1 LAEGVRAGLTKAQG
15 RKFGLSVGIAFL
27 ALTGLLLW
35 RGRETI
41 AYVTG
46 TLSVLLMVGGVVVPT
61 KLGPIERAWMAMAHR
76 ISKVTTP
83 LIMGIVYFLVVTP
96 IGLLMRLLGRNP
108 LAHPRRE
115 TSFWVDRAEDKVK
128 TGGMRHQY

>member
-15 RKFGLSVGIAFL
+15 RKFGLSVGVAFL

-46 TLSVLLMVGGVVVPT
+46 TLSVLLMVGGIVVPT

-83 LIMGIVYFLVVTP
+83 LIMGIVYFLVLTP
-96 IGLLMRLLGRNP
+96 IGLVMRALGRNP
-108 LAHPRRE
+108 LVHPRRK

>member
-1 LAEGVRAGLTKAQG
+1 LAERVRAGLTKAQG
-15 RKFGLSVGIAFL
+15 RKFGLSVGIAFF

-46 TLSVLLMVGGVVVPT
+46 TLSALLILGGVIVPT
-61 KLGPIERAWMAMAHR
+61 KLGPIERAWMAMALR

-83 LIMGIVYFLVVTP
+83 VIMGIVYFLVLTP
-96 IGLLMRLLGRNP
+96 IGLVMRLLGRNP
-108 LAHPRRE
+108 LVHPRQQ
-115 TSFWVDRAEDKVK
+115 TSLWVDRAEDKVK

>member
-1 LAEGVRAGLTKAQG
+1 LAEGVRAGLTKGAG

-46 TLSVLLMVGGVVVPT
+46 TLSVLLMVGGVFVPT

-83 LIMGIVYFLVVTP
+83 LIMGIVYFLVLTP
-96 IGLLMRLLGRNP
+96 IGLVMRLLGRNP
-108 LAHPRRE
+108 LVHPRRQ